1 MDFIGDLGGVSD
13 LIIMIFGFFLYPYSN
28 FSFTLELQKHLY
40 KGRTNDLHM
49 FRKESQIRGK
59 DKLDQNLSTKL
70 QFEISKHYT
79 LHLKIMD
86 KVKLYLSQYFGFLCC
101 KPCWMRRD
109 KFTKMYEEG
118 ASKMEKELNIFKL
131 LKSIRRM
138 KILVKNQMMTPK
150 IKTLLDHSNKN
161 IIYIS
166 TDSDSSG
173 FIDSGNP
180 ETEEDRVFN
189 SLAKVV
195 FNKKKLIKT

>member
-1 MDFIGDLGGVSD
+1 
-13 LIIMIFGFFLYPYSN
+13 
-28 FSFTLELQKHLY
+28 
-40 KGRTNDLHM
+40 
-49 FRKESQIRGK
+49 
-59 DKLDQNLSTKL
+59 
-70 QFEISKHYT
+70 
-79 LHLKIMD
+79 
-86 KVKLYLSQYFGFLCC
+86 
-101 KPCWMRRD
+101 
-109 KFTKMYEEG
+109 
-118 ASKMEKELNIFKL
+118 MEKELNIFKL